1 MVLRI
6 FNTLSRQK
14 EVFTPLTENLV
25 RMYCCGPTV
34 YNYAH
39 IGNLRCYLFED
50 FLRRTLDYNGFKI
63 THVMNVTD
71 VGHLTGDS
79 DEGEDK
85 MEKGAT
91 REGKSVTEIAQF
103 YTDAFFNDTKQ
114 LNIVKPNIVCK
125 ATEHIPEMISM
136 IKKLEEKNLTYIADG
151 NVYYDVSKF
160 VYYREL
166 GKLTFDAMK
175 STERVKD
182 DTEKKNPQDFV
193 LWFTQSKFKNHT
205 MQWDSPWGRGY
216 PGWHIEC
223 SAMSTKY
230 LGEQFDIHCG
240 GIDHIQV
247 HHTNEIAQTEG
258 ATGKH
263 PWVKYWMHSEFLV
276 MNNGKMAKSDG
287 SFITLQ
293 ILKDKGYDPL
303 VYRYFCMGTHYR
315 QMLNFS
321 YIALDNAKNAYD
333 GLINRIIALKN
344 DVRQAKNVK
353 DVANVNNL
361 LSTKSELMLQFEGR
375 FLNAINDDLN
385 IPLAVGIMHEVLR
398 SNISITEKLALM
410 LDFDKVFGLNFKD
423 VESKSFVS
431 KDETAV
437 LKDLLDKRTEAR
449 KNKDW
454 AGADKIRDEITAKG
468 YVIKDTPAGPVLEK
482 AN

>member
-1 MVLRI
+1 
-6 FNTLSRQK
+6 
-14 EVFTPLTENLV
+14 
-25 RMYCCGPTV
+25 
-34 YNYAH
+34 
-39 IGNLRCYLFED
+39 
-50 FLRRTLDYNGFKI
+50 
-63 THVMNVTD
+63 
-71 VGHLTGDS
+71 
-79 DEGEDK
+79 
-85 MEKGAT
+85 
-91 REGKSVTEIAQF
+91 
-103 YTDAFFNDTKQ
+103 
-114 LNIVKPNIVCK
+114 
-125 ATEHIPEMISM
+125 M

-160 VYYREL
+160 VHYREL